1 MVSEDLILSLKSK
14 SSLEMPDR
22 TQGSNVY
29 CFSRGGKKTAMVN
42 WPRFSLN
49 RGCCTKAISFLFFWK
64 EFCEGI
70 CALILNLL

>member
-1 MVSEDLILSLKSK
+1 MR
-14 SSLEMPDR
+14 DR

-49 RGCCTKAISFLFFWK
+49 RGCCAKAISCLFSGKNFVK
-64 EFCEGI
+64 LSAPSYSTYYNI
-70 CALILNLL
+70 SII